1 MLYRLGSLF
10 LDVSLGLLLL
20 AAAVR
25 LILAF
30 TWFRRNGCRT
40 LTECQRK
47 SLRKVI
53 IPIAIAALLLGVAS
67 LILLLIC

>member
-10 LDVSLGLLLL
+10 LDISLGLLLL

-25 LILAF
+25 LILTI
-30 TWFRRNGCRT
+30 TWSRRNGSRT
-40 LTECQRK
+40 LTESQRK

-53 IPIAIAALLLGVAS
+53 IPIAVAGLLFGVAS
-67 LILLLIC
+67 LILLLLC

>member
-10 LDVSLGLLLL
+10 LDVSLGLLL

-25 LILAF
+25 LILAI
-30 TWFRRNGCRT
+30 TWSRRNGSRT

>member
-40 LTECQRK
+40 LTESQRK
-47 SLRKVI
+47 SQRKFI
-53 IPIAIAALLLGVAS
+53 MPIAVAGLLLGVAS
-67 LILLLIC
+67 LILLLLC